1 MAPEVVRSRSHSEG
15 SDVYSY
21 GAVIY
26 EVLTNSLPFSDTKE
40 LNHYNIMYL
49 LCIEAKKLA
58 LPDWALPRTPLQ
70 IKYVLDRCLDHS
82 VDLRPPACDLSV
94 LLEGVDWEETC
105 SVGGDSISD
114 EDTFNYE
121 GLDTDLT

>member
-1 MAPEVVRSRSHSEG
+1 MAPEVVRSRCHSEG
-15 SDVYSY
+15 SDVYSF

-49 LCIEAKKLA
+49 LCIEAKKLC
-58 LPDWALPRTPLQ
+58 LPDCVLPRTPLQ

-82 VDLRPPACDLSV
+82 VDLRPPACDLV
-94 LLEGVDWEETC
+94 PLLESVDWEDTC
-105 SVGGDSISD
+105 SVGGDSSPLSD
-114 EDTFNYE
+114 EDTFDDHPN
-121 GLDTDLT
+121 LP